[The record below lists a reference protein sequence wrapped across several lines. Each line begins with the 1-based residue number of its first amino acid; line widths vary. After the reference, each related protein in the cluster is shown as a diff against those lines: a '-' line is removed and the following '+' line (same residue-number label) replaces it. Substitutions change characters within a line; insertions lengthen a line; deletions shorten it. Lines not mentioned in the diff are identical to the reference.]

1 MGTAVTSSTA
11 HDGSALDAGTLC
23 EAFQRSVARCPERV
37 ALRTPGGTV
46 QITWAEYG
54 AAVRAAAGALGALGV
69 GSGDRVA
76 FLSRNRPE
84 LAICEVAT
92 MHLGAAGVAL
102 YTASPTATIE
112 HVLAD
117 SEPAVLLVE
126 SEMHARVVDVR
137 HRVAHVLALDAGEG
151 ELRPLNSLAP
161 PATFDFDAAWRAVRP
176 DDLAGLL
183 YTSGTTGFPK
193 AVEWTHAAEIGW
205 LKAWNQVL
213 GETDQSHDIS
223 YGAFAHGGER
233 AVGHWYALER
243 GSTRTLCA
251 DPAQLGAAL
260 LEARPTFLFGSPQVW
275 QRLKRALQSTLDAE
289 ERATLHAGVE
299 RVRALAQGQSA
310 EPLTAEQQQILATLR
325 ARIGLD
331 RMNCALTAAAPC
343 PLAVHEHYHALGV
356 PFREFYGMTEL
367 GTATVTRPGLIDLDT
382 VGCAVPG
389 YELRL
394 AEDSEVMVRSP
405 HAPRRY
411 HNRPRESAETYGA
424 GGWIHTGDI
433 GELDAEGRLR
443 IVDRKK
449 EIIIPEHGHNVAPA
463 RIESALKNA
472 CPEIAQVC
480 VVGHGR
486 PHLAAL
492 VVLDQAT
499 RLDEQASAAVAA
511 AIAEVNATFE
521 PRERIEAHTILA
533 DVWLPGAELT
543 ETLKLRRAQIAE
555 RHASTIE
562 RLYSQETVSIG
573 SDG

>member
-1 MGTAVTSSTA
+1 MGAEVTSSTV
-11 HDGSALDAGTLC
+11 HGGSALDAGTLC
-23 EAFQRSVARCPERV
+23 AAFQRSVARCPERV
-37 ALRTPGGTV
+37 ALRTPGGAV

-54 AAVRAAAGALGALGV
+54 AAVRAAAGALAALGV
-69 GSGDRVA
+69 GRRDRVA

-84 LAICEVAT
+84 LAICEVAA

-112 HVLAD
+112 HILAD

-126 SEMHARVVDVR
+126 SELHARLADVR
-137 HRVAHVLALDAGEG
+137 HSVAHVLALDAGEG
-151 ELRPLNSLAP
+151 ELRPLNSLATP
-161 PATFDFDAAWRAVRP
+161 GDFDFDAAWRAVRP
-176 DDLAGLL
+176 EDLAGLL

-193 AVEWTHAAEIGW
+193 AVEWTHGAETSCHR
-205 LKAWNQVL
+205 AWDQVL
-213 GETDQSHDIS
+213 GEQDGIHDIS

-233 AVGHWYALER
+233 AVGHWYALAR
-243 GSTRTLCA
+243 GSTRTLCE

-260 LEARPTFLFGSPQVW
+260 LDARPTFLFGSPQVW

-289 ERATLHAGVE
+289 ERATLHASVE
-299 RVRALAQGQSA
+299 RVRALAGGQSA
-310 EPLTAEQQQILATLR
+310 EPLTAEQQETLAALR

-331 RMNCALTAAAPC
+331 RVSCALTAAAPC

-367 GTATVTRPGLIDLDT
+367 GIATVTRAGLLDLGS

-394 AEDSEVMVRSP
+394 AEDGEVLVRSP
-405 HAPRRY
+405 HAPRGY
-411 HNRPRESAETYGA
+411 HNRPRESAEIYGA
-424 GGWIHTGDI
+424 DGWIHTGDI
-433 GELDAEGRLR
+433 GEIDTEGRLR

-449 EIIIPEHGHNVAPA
+449 EMIIPEHGHNVAPS

-472 CPEIAQVC
+472 CPEIGHVC

-492 VVLDQAT
+492 VVFDPPGRCEDDQACAT
-499 RLDEQASAAVAA
+499 VAA
-511 AIAEVNATFE
+511 AIAQVNVGFE
-521 PRERIEAHTILA
+521 PRERIEAHTILS
-533 DVWLPGAELT
+533 DRWLPGVELT
-543 ETLKLRRAQIAE
+543 ETFKLRRAQIAE
-555 RHASTIE
+555 RHASAIE
-562 RLYSQETVSIG
+562 RLYSQTIVSIG
-573 SDG
+573 